1 MKRTLV
7 KVSDA
12 EPITD
17 VFQSYLLLLSQLPG
31 GEMTVHVNPAMS
43 WKILFIVVYLCV

>member
-17 VFQSYLLLLSQLPG
+17 VFQSYLLVLSQLPG

-43 WKILFIVVYLCV
+43 WKIFIVVYLCV

>member
-17 VFQSYLLLLSQLPG
+17 VFQSYLLVPSQLPG
-31 GEMTVHVNPAMS
+31 GEMTVRVNPAMS
-43 WKILFIVVYLCV
+43 WKILFIVVYLCL